1 MKDAVADTI
10 AAVIAK
16 TLLYGA
22 RLLLFLLLAP
32 IALAVIIVCTAG
44 LILWEAR
51 YVLAG
56 IGILVGL
63 LALGNWL
70 IW

>member
-10 AAVIAK
+10 PAIIAK

-22 RLLLFLLLAP
+22 RLFLFLLLAP
-32 IALAVIIVCTAG
+32 IALAVIIVVGTG
-44 LILWEAR
+44 LILWDAR
-51 YVLAG
+51 YALAG

-63 LALGNWL
+63 LALGNRL

>member
-10 AAVIAK
+10 AAIIAK
-16 TLLYGA
+16 TLLYGS
-22 RLLLFLLLAP
+22 RLFLFLLLAP
-32 IALAVIIVCTAG
+32 IALTVIIVVGAG
-44 LILWEAR
+44 LILWDAR

-63 LALGNWL
+63 LALGNRL

>member
-10 AAVIAK
+10 AAIIAK

-32 IALAVIIVCTAG
+32 IALAVVIVVAAG
-44 LILWEAR
+44 LMLWDAR

-63 LALGNWL
+63 LALGNRL